1 MAQPMPI
8 LKSTKNGVVS
18 RTHPDVILTW
28 FWMALYNGHAFY
40 VFYNRR
46 VHFFQV
52 VMKRFHLGR
61 LYPVYRGQR
70 DPGEQQRD
78 EHAYR
83 DGNALRYEDAEND
96 EGNGQSP
103 GKIRNMVGDEYFQV
117 LDIFAHDPAD
127 RAGRARRK
135 KT

>member
-1 MAQPMPI
+1 
-8 LKSTKNGVVS
+8 
-18 RTHPDVILTW
+18 
-28 FWMALYNGHAFY
+28 
-40 VFYNRR
+40 
-46 VHFFQV
+46 
-52 VMKRFHLGR
+52 MKRFHLGR